1 MNKLQT
7 TWMTALLLATAFM
20 GLGQPSQVNAKTDTR
35 PVQPLSAMT
44 AGAAQPSG
52 ERLVRVVY
60 PSPYGL

>member
-20 GLGQPSQVNAKTDTR
+20 GLSQPSQVYAQTA
-35 PVQPLSAMT
+35 QPTSALT
-44 AGAAQPSG
+44 ASASQPSG
-52 ERLVRVVY
+52 DRVVRVVY